1 MQSPDNR
8 NTFTSD
14 NVTKTVM
21 MPDKPNTNK
30 VLLAIAA
37 LVVAAAGIQSAS
49 AATLP
54 LPVETFISGG
64 TIIHVEVA
72 STSGVGTHPTV
83 LLLYGENGEV
93 GLFPWNYPSIAVQF
107 ASQGYNCFIVHYLDK
122 SLPLP
127 SVSVFTEFLQVIND
141 ATTWAQSQPGVNPSE
156 LAIWGDS
163 LGAALGIS
171 ESSRDPRIKAM
182 AALSGAEA
190 TWYETAVGNAI
201 THMPPTIIIHGA
213 LDTVSP
219 VANAYALQTL
229 VQSLGLPCV
238 IDIYPNE
245 GHVFNMPDSQE
256 SLQQATAFFQ
266 ANI

>member
-72 STSGVGTHPTV
+72 SASGVGTHPTV

-93 GLFPWNYPSIAVQF
+93 GPFSVELSVHRSAICVARIQLFYSALSRQI
-107 ASQGYNCFIVHYLDK
+107 
-122 SLPLP
+122 
-127 SVSVFTEFLQVIND
+127 
-141 ATTWAQSQPGVNPSE
+141 TTV
-156 LAIWGDS
+156 
-163 LGAALGIS
+163 ALG
-171 ESSRDPRIKAM
+171 
-182 AALSGAEA
+182 
-190 TWYETAVGNAI
+190 
-201 THMPPTIIIHGA
+201 
-213 LDTVSP
+213 
-219 VANAYALQTL
+219 
-229 VQSLGLPCV
+229 
-238 IDIYPNE
+238 
-245 GHVFNMPDSQE
+245 
-256 SLQQATAFFQ
+256 
-266 ANI
+266 